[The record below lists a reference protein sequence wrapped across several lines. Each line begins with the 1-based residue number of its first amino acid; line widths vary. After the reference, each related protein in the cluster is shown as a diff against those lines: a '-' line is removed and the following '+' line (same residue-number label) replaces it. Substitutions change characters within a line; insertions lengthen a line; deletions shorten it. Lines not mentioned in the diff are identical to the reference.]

1 MRKFL
6 AVSFLV
12 LLVNTAYIAAF
23 AQPTIFYMGNVLL
36 HVLLGL
42 ALFLLCLLPPL
53 RHSSSSPVAQV
64 SRPVF
69 RVTPIPFTLAAAFGL
84 YLTIAGNTRDHHPIL
99 IAHIAAAALGLA
111 ALIPFALKQGRTFR
125 TAYITAL

>member
-1 MRKFL
+1 MRKWL
-6 AVSFLV
+6 AVSFLL

-36 HVLLGL
+36 HVVLGL
-42 ALFLLCLLPPL
+42 ALFIMFLL
-53 RHSSSSPVAQV
+53 PVAQV

-69 RVTPIPFTLAAAFGL
+69 RVTAIPFTLATVLGL
-84 YLTIAGNTRDHHPIL
+84 YLTITGNTRDHHPIL
-99 IAHIAAAALGLA
+99 IAHIIAAALGLA